1 MVSDKANSKHMSI
14 SIKHGHWT
22 FISETLDWKKIWK
35 PFTNIALSIPFL
47 NVATKR
53 YRIEDSIRTEGSFQ
67 FQFRHQSYKYVYKTS
82 YDTIDKRKIYLHST
96 LSILPFFDS
105 DNLNIM
111 CDKNIIN
118 FSHILVGYNFSLKD
132 IINVVKSLDK
142 EHSLGQNVIKFRKDA
157 HILLPDVVQ
166 CLSWVTVSQCHS
178 PQNMRD
184 MSQSPCHEN

>member
-1 MVSDKANSKHMSI
+1 M
-14 SIKHGHWT
+14 
-22 FISETLDWKKIWK
+22 
-35 PFTNIALSIPFL
+35 SIPFL

-132 IINVVKSLDK
+132 IINEVKSLDK